1 MFLKSFFTLKNCII
15 IGIIVIFLIAIIY
28 KYYSFKSEIK
38 ELQRSNE
45 EISLELDNEKANN
58 TALQESIK
66 LYILKESI
74 QNTKNQN
81 ELNDLKRIKQTPKI
95 IYKEKIKLK
104 DCEYSLE
111 KTDNNDTNGIIGVI
125 KEIGKWK
132 NIVYYW

>member
-1 MFLKSFFTLKNCII
+1 MFFKSFFTLKNCII

-66 LYILKESI
+66 LYIIKESI

-125 KEIGKWK
+125 KEIGK
-132 NIVYYW
+132 

>member
-1 MFLKSFFTLKNCII
+1 MFFKSFFTLKNCII
-15 IGIIVIFLIAIIY
+15 LGTILIVILVILF
-28 KYYSFKSEIK
+28 KYYSLKGQIK
-38 ELQRSNE
+38 DLQRSND

-66 LYILKESI
+66 LYIIKESI

-125 KEIGKWK
+125 KEIGK
-132 NIVYYW
+132 

>member
-1 MFLKSFFTLKNCII
+1 MFFKSFFTLKNCII

-45 EISLELDNEKANN
+45 EISLLLDNEKANN

-66 LYILKESI
+66 LYIIKESI
-74 QNTKNQN
+74 QNAKNQN
-81 ELNDLKRIKQTPKI
+81 ELNDLKRIKQSPKI

-111 KTDNNDTNGIIGVI
+111 KTDNNDTNSIIGVI
-125 KEIGKWK
+125 KEIGK
-132 NIVYYW
+132 

>member
-1 MFLKSFFTLKNCII
+1 MFFKSFFTLKNCII
-15 IGIIVIFLIAIIY
+15 IGIIVLIILGILF
-28 KYYSFKSEIK
+28 KYYSLKGQIK
-38 ELQRSNE
+38 DLQRSND

-58 TALQESIK
+58 FALQESIK
-66 LYILKESI
+66 LYIIKESI

-81 ELNDLKRIKQTPKI
+81 ELKDLKRIKQSPKI

-125 KEIGKWK
+125 KEIGK
-132 NIVYYW
+132 

>member
-1 MFLKSFFTLKNCII
+1 MFFKSFFTLKNCII

-45 EISLELDNEKANN
+45 EISLLLDNEKANN

-66 LYILKESI
+66 LYIIKESI

-111 KTDNNDTNGIIGVI
+111 KTDNNDTNSIIGVI
-125 KEIGKWK
+125 KEIGK
-132 NIVYYW
+132 

>member
-1 MFLKSFFTLKNCII
+1 MFFKSFFTLKNCII
-15 IGIIVIFLIAIIY
+15 IGIIVLIILGILF
-28 KYYSFKSEIK
+28 KYYSLKGQIK
-38 ELQRSNE
+38 DLQRSND

-58 TALQESIK
+58 FALQESIK

-111 KTDNNDTNGIIGVI
+111 KTDNNDTNSIIGVI
-125 KEIGKWK
+125 KEIGK
-132 NIVYYW
+132 

>member
-125 KEIGKWK
+125 KEIGK
-132 NIVYYW
+132 

>member
-1 MFLKSFFTLKNCII
+1 MFFKSFFTLKNCII
-15 IGIIVIFLIAIIY
+15 IGIIVLIILGILF
-28 KYYSFKSEIK
+28 KYYSLKGQIK
-38 ELQRSNE
+38 ELQRSND

-81 ELNDLKRIKQTPKI
+81 ELNDLKRIKQSPKI

-111 KTDNNDTNGIIGVI
+111 KTDNNDTNSIIGVI

-132 NIVYYW
+132 NILYYW

>member
-1 MFLKSFFTLKNCII
+1 MFFKSFFTLKNCII

-58 TALQESIK
+58 FALQESVK
-66 LYILKESI
+66 LYIIKESI

-111 KTDNNDTNGIIGVI
+111 KTDNNDTNSIIGVI
-125 KEIGKWK
+125 KEIGK
-132 NIVYYW
+132 

>member
-1 MFLKSFFTLKNCII
+1 MFFKSFFTLKNCII
-15 IGIIVIFLIAIIY
+15 LGTILIVILGILF
-28 KYYSFKSEIK
+28 KYYSLKGQIK
-38 ELQRSNE
+38 ELQRSNN

-58 TALQESIK
+58 AALQESIK

-125 KEIGKWK
+125 KEIGK
-132 NIVYYW
+132 

>member
-1 MFLKSFFTLKNCII
+1 MFFKSFFTLKNCII
-15 IGIIVIFLIAIIY
+15 IGIIVLIILGILF
-28 KYYSFKSEIK
+28 KYYSLKGQIK
-38 ELQRSNE
+38 DLQRSND
-45 EISLELDNEKANN
+45 EISLLLDNEKANN

-66 LYILKESI
+66 LYIIKESI

-111 KTDNNDTNGIIGVI
+111 KTDNNDTNSIIGVI
-125 KEIGKWK
+125 KEIGK
-132 NIVYYW
+132 

>member
-1 MFLKSFFTLKNCII
+1 MFFKSFFTLKNCII
-15 IGIIVIFLIAIIY
+15 IGIIVLIILGILF
-28 KYYSFKSEIK
+28 KYYSLKGQIK
-38 ELQRSNE
+38 DLQRSND

-66 LYILKESI
+66 LYIIKESI

-81 ELNDLKRIKQTPKI
+81 ELNDLKRIKQSPKI

-111 KTDNNDTNGIIGVI
+111 KTDNNDTNSIIGVI
-125 KEIGKWK
+125 KEIGK
-132 NIVYYW
+132 

>member
-1 MFLKSFFTLKNCII
+1 MFFKSFFTLKNCII
-15 IGIIVIFLIAIIY
+15 IGIIVLIILGILF
-28 KYYSFKSEIK
+28 KYYSLKGQIK
-38 ELQRSNE
+38 DLQRSND

-66 LYILKESI
+66 LYIIKESI

-111 KTDNNDTNGIIGVI
+111 KTDNNDKNSIIGVI
-125 KEIGKWK
+125 KEIGK
-132 NIVYYW
+132 

>member
-1 MFLKSFFTLKNCII
+1 MFFKSFFTLKNCII
-15 IGIIVIFLIAIIY
+15 LVIIVIFLIAIIY

-45 EISLELDNEKANN
+45 EISLLLDNEKANN
-58 TALQESIK
+58 FALQESIK
-66 LYILKESI
+66 LYIIKESI

-81 ELNDLKRIKQTPKI
+81 ELNDLKRIKQSPKI

-111 KTDNNDTNGIIGVI
+111 KTDNNDTNSIIGVI
-125 KEIGKWK
+125 KEIGK
-132 NIVYYW
+132 

>member
-1 MFLKSFFTLKNCII
+1 MFFKSFFTLKNCII

-58 TALQESIK
+58 FALQESIK
-66 LYILKESI
+66 LYIIKESI

-81 ELNDLKRIKQTPKI
+81 ELNDLKRIKQSPKI

-111 KTDNNDTNGIIGVI
+111 KTDNNDTNSIIGVI
-125 KEIGKWK
+125 KEIGK
-132 NIVYYW
+132 

>member
-28 KYYSFKSEIK
+28 KYYYFKSEIK

-45 EISLELDNEKANN
+45 EISLLLDNEKANN
-58 TALQESIK
+58 FALQESIK
-66 LYILKESI
+66 LYIIKESI

-111 KTDNNDTNGIIGVI
+111 KTDNNDTNSIIGVI
-125 KEIGKWK
+125 KEIGK
-132 NIVYYW
+132 

>member
-1 MFLKSFFTLKNCII
+1 MFFKSFFTLKNCII
-15 IGIIVIFLIAIIY
+15 IGIIVLIILGILF
-28 KYYSFKSEIK
+28 KYYSLKGQIK
-38 ELQRSNE
+38 DLQRSND

-66 LYILKESI
+66 LYIIKESI

-81 ELNDLKRIKQTPKI
+81 ELNDLKRIKQSPKI

-111 KTDNNDTNGIIGVI
+111 KTDNNDTNSIIGVI

-132 NIVYYW
+132 NILFYW

>member
-1 MFLKSFFTLKNCII
+1 MFFKSFFTLKNCII

-66 LYILKESI
+66 LYIIKESI

-111 KTDNNDTNGIIGVI
+111 KTDNNDTNSIIGVI
-125 KEIGKWK
+125 KEIGK
-132 NIVYYW
+132 

>member
-45 EISLELDNEKANN
+45 EISLLLDNEKANN
-58 TALQESIK
+58 AALQESIK
-66 LYILKESI
+66 LYIIKESI

-125 KEIGKWK
+125 KEIGK
-132 NIVYYW
+132 

>member
-1 MFLKSFFTLKNCII
+1 MFFKSFFTLKNCII

-38 ELQRSNE
+38 DLQRSNE
-45 EISLELDNEKANN
+45 EISLLLDNEKANN

-66 LYILKESI
+66 LYIIKESI

-111 KTDNNDTNGIIGVI
+111 KTDNNDTNSIIGVI
-125 KEIGKWK
+125 KEIGK
-132 NIVYYW
+132 

>member
-1 MFLKSFFTLKNCII
+1 MFFKSFFTLKNCII
-15 IGIIVIFLIAIIY
+15 LGIIVIFLIAIIY

-45 EISLELDNEKANN
+45 EISLLLDNEKANN
-58 TALQESIK
+58 FALQESIK
-66 LYILKESI
+66 LYIIKESI

-81 ELNDLKRIKQTPKI
+81 ELNDLKRIKQSPKI

-111 KTDNNDTNGIIGVI
+111 KTDNNDTNSIIGVI
-125 KEIGKWK
+125 KEIGK
-132 NIVYYW
+132 

>member
-1 MFLKSFFTLKNCII
+1 MFFKSFFTLKNCII
-15 IGIIVIFLIAIIY
+15 IGIIVIFIIAIIY

-45 EISLELDNEKANN
+45 EISLLLDNEKANN

-66 LYILKESI
+66 LYIIKESI

-81 ELNDLKRIKQTPKI
+81 ELNDLKRIKQSPKI

-111 KTDNNDTNGIIGVI
+111 KTDNNDTNSIIGVI
-125 KEIGKWK
+125 KEIGK
-132 NIVYYW
+132 

>member
-1 MFLKSFFTLKNCII
+1 MFFKSFFTLKNCII
-15 IGIIVIFLIAIIY
+15 IGIIVLIILAIIY

-45 EISLELDNEKANN
+45 EISLLLDNEKANN

-66 LYILKESI
+66 LYIIKESI

-81 ELNDLKRIKQTPKI
+81 ELNDLKRIKQSPKI

-111 KTDNNDTNGIIGVI
+111 KTDNNDTNSIIGVI
-125 KEIGKWK
+125 KEIGK
-132 NIVYYW
+132 

>member
-1 MFLKSFFTLKNCII
+1 MFFKSFFTLKNCII
-15 IGIIVIFLIAIIY
+15 IGIIVLIILGILF
-28 KYYSFKSEIK
+28 KYYSLKGQIK
-38 ELQRSNE
+38 ELQRSND

>member
-1 MFLKSFFTLKNCII
+1 MFFKSFFTLKNCII

-45 EISLELDNEKANN
+45 EISLLLDNEKANN

-66 LYILKESI
+66 LYIIKESI

-81 ELNDLKRIKQTPKI
+81 ELNDLKRIKQSPKI

-111 KTDNNDTNGIIGVI
+111 KTDNNDTNSIIGVI
-125 KEIGKWK
+125 KEIGK
-132 NIVYYW
+132 

>member
-45 EISLELDNEKANN
+45 EISLLLDNEKANN

-66 LYILKESI
+66 LYIIKESI

-125 KEIGKWK
+125 KEIGK
-132 NIVYYW
+132 

>member
-1 MFLKSFFTLKNCII
+1 MFFKSFFTLKNCII

-45 EISLELDNEKANN
+45 EISLLLDNEKANN
-58 TALQESIK
+58 FALQESIK
-66 LYILKESI
+66 LYIIKESI

-81 ELNDLKRIKQTPKI
+81 ELNDLKRIKQSPKI

-104 DCEYSLE
+104 ECEYSLE

-125 KEIGKWK
+125 KEIGK
-132 NIVYYW
+132 

>member
-1 MFLKSFFTLKNCII
+1 MFFKSFFTLKNRII

-38 ELQRSNE
+38 DLQRSND

-58 TALQESIK
+58 TTLQESIK
-66 LYILKESI
+66 LYIIKESI

-81 ELNDLKRIKQTPKI
+81 ELNDLKRIKQSPKI

-111 KTDNNDTNGIIGVI
+111 KTDNNDTNSIIGVI
-125 KEIGKWK
+125 KEIGK
-132 NIVYYW
+132 

>member
-1 MFLKSFFTLKNCII
+1 MFFKSFFTLKNCII

-45 EISLELDNEKANN
+45 EISLLLDNEKANN

-66 LYILKESI
+66 LYIIKESI

-81 ELNDLKRIKQTPKI
+81 ELNDLKRIKQSPKI

-104 DCEYSLE
+104 ECEYSLE
-111 KTDNNDTNGIIGVI
+111 KTDNNDTNSIIGVI
-125 KEIGKWK
+125 KEIGK
-132 NIVYYW
+132 

>member
-1 MFLKSFFTLKNCII
+1 MFFKSFFTLKNCII
-15 IGIIVIFLIAIIY
+15 IGIIVLIILGILF
-28 KYYSFKSEIK
+28 KYYSLKGQIK
-38 ELQRSNE
+38 DLQRSND

-111 KTDNNDTNGIIGVI
+111 QTDNNDTNSIIGVI
-125 KEIGKWK
+125 KEIGK
-132 NIVYYW
+132 